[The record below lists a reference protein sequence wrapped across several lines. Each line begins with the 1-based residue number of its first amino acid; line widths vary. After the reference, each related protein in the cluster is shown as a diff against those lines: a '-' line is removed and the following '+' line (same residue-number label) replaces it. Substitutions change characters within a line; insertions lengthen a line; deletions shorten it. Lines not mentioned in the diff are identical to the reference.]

1 MIASPWGL
9 IGFLL
14 ILAAMRSMM
23 RIEANYPSIDLRELF
38 NTIAMFWVG
47 FLLLTW
53 RAVTANAL
61 FR

>member
-14 ILAAMRSMM
+14 ILASLRSMM
-23 RIEANYPSIDLRELF
+23 RIEANFPPLDHRQLF

>member
-1 MIASPWGL
+1 MIGAPWAL

-14 ILAAMRSMM
+14 ILASLRSMM
-23 RIEANYPSIDLRELF
+23 RIEANFPSLDHRQFL
-38 NTIAMFWVG
+38 NTITMFWVG

-53 RAVTANAL
+53 RAVTSNVL